1 MPDRLPARCLGRR
14 IPRDAGVAITHSH
27 DPSPPG
33 APRMTREKNIFPLT
47 VMLRRGNG
55 AGLPGLRRE
64 PAQHT
69 YASAPRGE
77 DRLASVWGSPKPGCL
92 LRLSRRTHSWRCQET
107 CPPIGPGGGTKEGGA
122 CFRKG
127 RPGRI
132 CICLC
137 PRTASRGCPCQ
148 PQCIS
153 PASWT
158 SFLGA
163 GVSLS
168 RPLRPA
174 SITTGRLGG
183 GGRMTDPSMSLPHD
197 IRTPGR
203 VSSRRGLHWEEAGNS
218 QGGNAAA
225 SLAVTRLL
233 PVSSWVA
240 VERVRAACY
249 CFLPTQRVPRLGGG
263 TDESPGESPGRA
275 SWPAVEALRLHRGF
289 SPEISDAPAERSVGH
304 DGVSIDS
311 STARSRPSQAVDL
324 VGFQSRAA
332 AALPGFP

>member
-1 MPDRLPARCLGRR
+1 MRPRRVERTGWPLSGAPPSPAAFFGCRGGRTAGAARKRALPLDPAGEPKKEELVSERDARGGFAFVSAPVPRRGDVLASRNASRPRAGRLFLVPGFPSLARCGRR
-14 IPRDAGVAITHSH
+14 RSPRD
-27 DPSPPG
+27 D
-33 APRMTREKNIFPLT
+33 L
-47 VMLRRGNG
+47 
-55 AGLPGLRRE
+55 
-64 PAQHT
+64 
-69 YASAPRGE
+69 
-77 DRLASVWGSPKPGCL
+77 
-92 LRLSRRTHSWRCQET
+92 
-107 CPPIGPGGGTKEGGA
+107 
-122 CFRKG
+122 
-127 RPGRI
+127 
-132 CICLC
+132 
-137 PRTASRGCPCQ
+137 
-148 PQCIS
+148 
-153 PASWT
+153 
-158 SFLGA
+158 
-163 GVSLS
+163 
-168 RPLRPA
+168 
-174 SITTGRLGG
+174 G